1 MNEQVHTAR
10 GGRRRIISRVIAA
23 VAVVAAA
30 ASVTGMT
37 YADDAGGGMPG
48 HGMHRQMDPAKMA
61 EHLDRM
67 VARIAP
73 DATPE
78 QKTRLTGIF
87 KAAFADLKP
96 LHQQQ
101 RANHQKMA
109 AALAQANI
117 DRAAIEQLRQ
127 QQMQI
132 HDQVSRRMTQAFA
145 DAAEVLTP
153 EQRAKAAER
162 MQQHMKQGH

>member
-1 MNEQVHTAR
+1 MNEQVHTP
-10 GGRRRIISRVIAA
+10 GSGRRWLIGGMIA
-23 VAVVAAA
+23 AVVAAA
-30 ASVTGMT
+30 SITGMS
-37 YADDAGGGMPG
+37 YADDAGSSGMHS

-67 VARIAP
+67 VSRIAP
-73 DATPE
+73 DATPD

-96 LHQQQ
+96 LHDQQ
-101 RANHQKMA
+101 RANRQKMTTV
-109 AALAQANI
+109 LTQASI
-117 DRAAIEQLRQ
+117 DRAALEQLRQ

-132 HDQVSRRMTQAFA
+132 HDQVSKRMTQAFA

-153 EQRAKAAER
+153 EQRVKAAER
-162 MQQHMKQGH
+162 MQKHMKQGH